1 MKRRTL
7 VSIFA
12 ALIPVA
18 AVLRIVEMLKCI
30 DPQNGFFYSASSGD
44 SFLTLLLSKDSATG
58 KEVWLSAGD
67 VMYISMAFVAVAALL
82 AFVFSFLAKDR
93 KTLYLPPK
101 NGLLLGIFSVL
112 TGIGLFADI
121 AIKIKSDV
129 LDYITLYGK
138 AENTTII
145 YLLALFGAAAA
156 VCFVIQGIGFVR
168 GNGPSAAVY
177 AFISVWSI
185 FRLFVRYTLEFNG
198 KALISENVLDI
209 FALCSVMMTLLYLA
223 HVYYRVGVKKS
234 TGKLFAFGLCAAF
247 FSVVSSVPRFFLGL
261 IGRTELLSHS
271 SSMGYCNL
279 FFGIF
284 VMVLLFAMS
293 GKGSIGP
300 DFDEEEADAEPEY
313 VPMVSQEQKI
323 LPAEE
328 TQIYGIPVKD
338 VTSGNV
344 HDVQKSNP
352 VSSETQVP
360 AEPSKTA
367 QKAPEQPQE
376 EKAAEHDPFADFSVE
391 NIMAEIEKRGE

>member
-93 KTLYLPPK
+93 KTHHVPPK
-101 NGLLLGIFSVL
+101 SGLLLGIFSVL

-185 FRLFVRYTLEFNG
+185 FRLFVRYTIEFNG

-247 FSVVSSVPRFFLGL
+247 FSMVSSVPRIFLGL

-293 GKGSIGP
+293 GKDSIGP

-313 VPMVSQEQKI
+313 VPMVSENRKI

-338 VTSGNV
+338 VTSGKAFET
-344 HDVQKSNP
+344 QKSNP

-360 AEPSKTA
+360 AEPSNTA

>member
-93 KTLYLPPK
+93 KTHHVPPK
-101 NGLLLGIFSVL
+101 SGLLLGIFSVL

-247 FSVVSSVPRFFLGL
+247 FSVVSSVPRIFLGL
-261 IGRTELLSHS
+261 TGRTELLSHS

-293 GKGSIGP
+293 GKDSIGP

-313 VPMVSQEQKI
+313 VPMVSQERKI

-338 VTSGNV
+338 VTSGKAFET
-344 HDVQKSNP
+344 QKSNP

-376 EKAAEHDPFADFSVE
+376 EKAAEPDPFADFSVE

>member
-1 MKRRTL
+1 MKRRTR

-12 ALIPVA
+12 AIIPGA

-247 FSVVSSVPRFFLGL
+247 FSMVSSVPRIFLGL
-261 IGRTELLSHS
+261 TGRTELLSHS

-293 GKGSIGP
+293 GKDSIGP

-338 VTSGNV
+338 VTSGKTPET
-344 HDVQKSNP
+344 QKSNP

-360 AEPSKTA
+360 AEPSNTA

-376 EKAAEHDPFADFSVE
+376 EKAAEPDPFADFSVE

>member
-247 FSVVSSVPRFFLGL
+247 FSMVSSVPRIFLGL
-261 IGRTELLSHS
+261 TGRTELLSHS

-293 GKGSIGP
+293 GKDSIGP

-338 VTSGNV
+338 VTSGKTFET
-344 HDVQKSNP
+344 QKSNP

-360 AEPSKTA
+360 AEPSNTA

-376 EKAAEHDPFADFSVE
+376 EKAAEPDPFADFSVE

>member
-18 AVLRIVEMLKCI
+18 AVLRIVEMFKCI

-247 FSVVSSVPRFFLGL
+247 FSVVSSVPRIFLGL
-261 IGRTELLSHS
+261 IGRTKLLSHS

-376 EKAAEHDPFADFSVE
+376 EKAAEPDPFADFSVE

>member
-247 FSVVSSVPRFFLGL
+247 FSVVSSVPRIFLGL
-261 IGRTELLSHS
+261 TGRTELLSHS

-293 GKGSIGP
+293 GKDSIGP

-376 EKAAEHDPFADFSVE
+376 EKAAEPDPFADFSVE

>member
-247 FSVVSSVPRFFLGL
+247 FSVVSSVPRIFLGL

-313 VPMVSQEQKI
+313 VPMVSENRKF

>member
-247 FSVVSSVPRFFLGL
+247 FSMVSSVPRIFLGL

-338 VTSGNV
+338 VTSGKAFET
-344 HDVQKSNP
+344 QKSNP

-360 AEPSKTA
+360 AEPSNTA

-376 EKAAEHDPFADFSVE
+376 EKAAEPDPFADFSVE

>member
-93 KTLYLPPK
+93 KTHHVPPK
-101 NGLLLGIFSVL
+101 SGLLLGIFSVL

-247 FSVVSSVPRFFLGL
+247 FSVVSSVPRILLGL
-261 IGRTELLSHS
+261 TGRTELLSHS

-293 GKGSIGP
+293 GKDSIGP

-313 VPMVSQEQKI
+313 VPMVSENRKI

-338 VTSGNV
+338 VTSGKAFET
-344 HDVQKSNP
+344 QKSNP

-376 EKAAEHDPFADFSVE
+376 EKAAEPDPFADFSVE

>member
-209 FALCSVMMTLLYLA
+209 FAQCSVMMTLLYLA

-247 FSVVSSVPRFFLGL
+247 FSVVSSVPRIFLGL

-376 EKAAEHDPFADFSVE
+376 EKAAEPDPFADFSVE

>member
-247 FSVVSSVPRFFLGL
+247 FSVVSSVPRIFLGL

-313 VPMVSQEQKI
+313 VPMVSENRKI

-376 EKAAEHDPFADFSVE
+376 EKAAEPDPFADFSVE

>member
-93 KTLYLPPK
+93 KTHHVPPK
-101 NGLLLGIFSVL
+101 SGLLLGIFSVL

-247 FSVVSSVPRFFLGL
+247 FSVVSSVPRILLGL
-261 IGRTELLSHS
+261 TGRAAQSFVLHGILQPLFRNIRHGS
-271 SSMGYCNL
+271 SFCHVWQGQHRPR
-279 FFGIF
+279 F
-284 VMVLLFAMS
+284 
-293 GKGSIGP
+293 
-300 DFDEEEADAEPEY
+300 
-313 VPMVSQEQKI
+313 
-323 LPAEE
+323 
-328 TQIYGIPVKD
+328 
-338 VTSGNV
+338 
-344 HDVQKSNP
+344 
-352 VSSETQVP
+352 
-360 AEPSKTA
+360 
-367 QKAPEQPQE
+367 
-376 EKAAEHDPFADFSVE
+376 
-391 NIMAEIEKRGE
+391 

>member
-1 MKRRTL
+1 
-7 VSIFA
+7 
-12 ALIPVA
+12 
-18 AVLRIVEMLKCI
+18 
-30 DPQNGFFYSASSGD
+30 
-44 SFLTLLLSKDSATG
+44 
-58 KEVWLSAGD
+58 
-67 VMYISMAFVAVAALL
+67 
-82 AFVFSFLAKDR
+82 
-93 KTLYLPPK
+93 
-101 NGLLLGIFSVL
+101 
-112 TGIGLFADI
+112 
-121 AIKIKSDV
+121 
-129 LDYITLYGK
+129 
-138 AENTTII
+138 
-145 YLLALFGAAAA
+145 
-156 VCFVIQGIGFVR
+156 
-168 GNGPSAAVY
+168 
-177 AFISVWSI
+177 
-185 FRLFVRYTLEFNG
+185 
-198 KALISENVLDI
+198 
-209 FALCSVMMTLLYLA
+209 MMTLLYLA

-247 FSVVSSVPRFFLGL
+247 FSMVSSVPRIFLGL
-261 IGRTELLSHS
+261 TGRTELLSHS

-313 VPMVSQEQKI
+313 VPMVSENRKI

-338 VTSGNV
+338 VTSGKAFET
-344 HDVQKSNP
+344 QKSNP

>member
-247 FSVVSSVPRFFLGL
+247 FSVVSSVPRIFLGL

>member
-247 FSVVSSVPRFFLGL
+247 FSVVSSVPRIFLGL
-261 IGRTELLSHS
+261 TGRTELLSHS

-376 EKAAEHDPFADFSVE
+376 EKAAEPDPFADFSVE

>member
-12 ALIPVA
+12 AIIPVA

-247 FSVVSSVPRFFLGL
+247 FSMVSSVPRIFLGL
-261 IGRTELLSHS
+261 TGRTELLSHS

-338 VTSGNV
+338 VTSGKAFET
-344 HDVQKSNP
+344 QKSNP

-360 AEPSKTA
+360 AEPSNTA

-376 EKAAEHDPFADFSVE
+376 EKAAEPDPFADFSVE

>member
-93 KTLYLPPK
+93 KTHHVPPK
-101 NGLLLGIFSVL
+101 SGLLLGIFSVL

-247 FSVVSSVPRFFLGL
+247 FSVVSSVPRIFLGL
-261 IGRTELLSHS
+261 TGRTELLSHS

-293 GKGSIGP
+293 GKDSIGP
-300 DFDEEEADAEPEY
+300 DFDEEEADTEPEY
-313 VPMVSQEQKI
+313 VPMVSQERKI

-338 VTSGNV
+338 VTSGKAFET
-344 HDVQKSNP
+344 QKSNP

>member
-247 FSVVSSVPRFFLGL
+247 FSVVSSVPRIFLGL

-376 EKAAEHDPFADFSVE
+376 EKAAEPDPFADFSVE

>member
-156 VCFVIQGIGFVR
+156 ACFVIQGIGFVR

-247 FSVVSSVPRFFLGL
+247 FSVVSSVPRIFLGL
-261 IGRTELLSHS
+261 TGRTELLSHS

-293 GKGSIGP
+293 GKDSIGP

-313 VPMVSQEQKI
+313 VPMVSENRKI

-338 VTSGNV
+338 VTSGKAFET
-344 HDVQKSNP
+344 QKSNP

>member
-247 FSVVSSVPRFFLGL
+247 FSVVSSVPRIFLGL

-300 DFDEEEADAEPEY
+300 DFDEKEADAEPEY

-376 EKAAEHDPFADFSVE
+376 EKAAEPDPFADFSVE

>member
-12 ALIPVA
+12 AIIPVA
-18 AVLRIVEMLKCI
+18 AVLRIIEMLKCI

-247 FSVVSSVPRFFLGL
+247 FSMVSSVPRIFLGL
-261 IGRTELLSHS
+261 TGRTELLSHS

-284 VMVLLFAMS
+284 VMVLLFAML
-293 GKGSIGP
+293 GKDSIGP

-338 VTSGNV
+338 VTSGKTPET
-344 HDVQKSNP
+344 QKSNP

-360 AEPSKTA
+360 AEPSNTA

-376 EKAAEHDPFADFSVE
+376 EKAAEPDPFADFSVE

>member
-12 ALIPVA
+12 AIIPVA

-247 FSVVSSVPRFFLGL
+247 FSVVSSVPRIFLGL
-261 IGRTELLSHS
+261 IGRTELLGHS

-293 GKGSIGP
+293 GKDSIGP

-338 VTSGNV
+338 VTSGKTPET
-344 HDVQKSNP
+344 QKSNP

-360 AEPSKTA
+360 AEPSNTA

-376 EKAAEHDPFADFSVE
+376 EKAAEPDPFADFSVE

>member
-223 HVYYRVGVKKS
+223 HIYYRVGVKKS

-247 FSVVSSVPRFFLGL
+247 FSVVSSVPRIFLGL

-376 EKAAEHDPFADFSVE
+376 EKAAEPDPFADFSVE

>member
-12 ALIPVA
+12 AIIPVA

-112 TGIGLFADI
+112 TGLGLFADI

-156 VCFVIQGIGFVR
+156 VCFVIQGIGFVK

-247 FSVVSSVPRFFLGL
+247 FSMVSSVPRIFLGL
-261 IGRTELLSHS
+261 TGRTELLSHS

-293 GKGSIGP
+293 GKDSIGP

-338 VTSGNV
+338 VTSGKTPET
-344 HDVQKSNP
+344 QKSNP

-360 AEPSKTA
+360 AEPSNMA

-376 EKAAEHDPFADFSVE
+376 EKAAEPDPFADFSVE

>member
-93 KTLYLPPK
+93 KTHHVPPK
-101 NGLLLGIFSVL
+101 SGLLLGIFSVL

-247 FSVVSSVPRFFLGL
+247 FSVVSSVPRIFLGL

-293 GKGSIGP
+293 GKDSIGP

-313 VPMVSQEQKI
+313 VPMVSENRKI

-338 VTSGNV
+338 VTSGKAFET
-344 HDVQKSNP
+344 QKSNP

-376 EKAAEHDPFADFSVE
+376 EKAAEPDPFADFSVE